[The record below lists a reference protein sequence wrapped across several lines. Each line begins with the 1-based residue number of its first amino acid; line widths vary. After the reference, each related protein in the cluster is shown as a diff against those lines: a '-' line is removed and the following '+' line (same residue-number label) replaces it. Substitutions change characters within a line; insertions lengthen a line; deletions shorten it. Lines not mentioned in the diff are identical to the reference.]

1 MRKILFTILIIILTV
16 GSVSAKTK
24 VVTSSSDLAA
34 IAKEIGG
41 DLIEVKSIASGKNNL
56 HYIEILPSYML
67 KVSKADIYLKI
78 GLSHDYWADNIID
91 GARNNDLLI
100 VDCSNGVDVLEKPT
114 GKIDASMGD
123 IHAEGNP
130 HYWLNPDNGHVIA
143 ENIYEALIKSDPDN
157 QSDYQDN
164 YNSFNKKLDS
174 AISVWQTQSTTIPH
188 REIVTYHNSWPYF
201 ARAFNLNI
209 VGFIEPKPGI
219 EPTASHSAELIKLIK
234 QRKVTLIFKEPYFSA
249 RAPQSISEATGARVV
264 TVPSSVGGVDGVK
277 TYFDLFDKLL
287 QLLKGAKS

>member
-16 GSVSAKTK
+16 GSVSAKRK

-41 DLIEVKSIASGKNNL
+41 DLIEVKSIASGKKNL

-174 AISVWQTQSTTIPH
+174 AISVWQTQSATIPH

>member
-41 DLIEVKSIASGKNNL
+41 DLIEVKSIASGKKNL

-157 QSDYQDN
+157 QSDYQNN

-174 AISVWQTQSTTIPH
+174 AISVWQTQSATIPH

>member
-16 GSVSAKTK
+16 GSVSAKRK

-174 AISVWQTQSTTIPH
+174 AICVWQTQSATIPH

>member
-41 DLIEVKSIASGKNNL
+41 DLIEVKSIASGKKNL

-100 VDCSNGVDVLEKPT
+100 VDCSNGIDVLEKPT

-157 QSDYQDN
+157 QSDYQNN

-174 AISVWQTQSTTIPH
+174 AISVWQTQSATIPH